1 MPDPIRQRVEVQA
14 DDAQRE
20 LKETSRATD
29 DMSRSTREAGEEANR
44 ASSEH
49 DDLAKKLAGIV
60 SVAALAEAAFSA
72 YNDMVRAN
80 TQALK
85 ENAEQA
91 DRVAKA
97 SLDLSF
103 LQAASDP
110 EEREFA
116 QRAAVFAGRDP
127 TEGLT
132 AFGRLKSLNP
142 QATQKELRGLF
153 AQVVAKGQQ
162 TQTPLGDLVQAF
174 DVINKFVDDPVAS
187 GNILD
192 QAITEAGE
200 IDPAKL
206 SPLIGQFLGTAVNI
220 GKLEPGEAVGL
231 LAGATGLGLPREK
244 ATTGLLNIV
253 LALSGKNEQG
263 RRILTR
269 AGVGRGDPIEQ
280 LREISKAIREGRLP
294 EQDLEAIVGRDA
306 LPLASAL
313 ADERLLEGRV
323 LSSAANVQ
331 AAGQRSESQILE
343 KSSRQFREDLQLALS
358 LATDQSKAEEQFIRG
373 QDTVAQ
379 QVAAA
384 RAALSLEAQRLVQE
398 GKITRSRAK
407 ILLEGSGELGFLPL
421 EIEPGFDKLIGNAT
435 TDSDLS
441 AEQAIEQTLQN
452 LIGNQSLSPF
462 SSLSGEEGELLLNRV
477 RSRLQSGPQINITN
491 VINSNVHQNDPREI
505 DAANRQ

>member
-1 MPDPIRQRVEVQA
+1 VAEPIKQRIEVQA

-20 LKETSRATD
+20 LRETSRATD

-49 DDLAKKLAGIV
+49 DDLGKKLAGIV
-60 SVAALAEAAFSA
+60 SGAALAQGAFSA
-72 YNDMVRAN
+72 YNDMVSAN
-80 TQALK
+80 TRLLK

-91 DRVAKA
+91 ERVAKA

-103 LQAASDP
+103 LQEAADP
-110 EEREFA
+110 EERRFA

-142 QATQKELRGLF
+142 QATQKELRELF
-153 AQVVAKGQQ
+153 GQVVAKGQQ

-174 DVINKFVDDPVAS
+174 DVINKFVDDPIAS

-206 SPLIGQFLGTAVNI
+206 SPLIGQFLGTGVNL

-280 LREISKAIREGRLP
+280 LRQISAAIRSGRLA
-294 EQDLEAIVGRDA
+294 EQDLETIVGRDA
-306 LPLASAL
+306 LPLATAL
-313 ADERLLEGRV
+313 ANERLLEGRV

-331 AAGQRSESQILE
+331 AAGQRPESQILE
-343 KSSRQFREDLQLALS
+343 KSARQFREDLQLALN
-358 LATDQSKAEEQFIRG
+358 LGVEQSKAEEQFIQG
-373 QDTVAQ
+373 QDIRAQ
-379 QVAAA
+379 RVSAA
-384 RAALSLEAQRLVQE
+384 RAALSLEARRLVQE
-398 GKITRSRAK
+398 GAITGRRRE
-407 ILLEGSGELGFLPL
+407 ILLEGSGELPFVPL
-421 EIEPGFDKLIGNAT
+421 EIEPGFDKVIGNLSVD
-435 TDSDLS
+435 TDVPI
-441 AEQAIEQTLQN
+441 EQAIDKTLMS
-452 LIGNQSLSPF
+452 IIRNQALSPF
-462 SSLSGEEGELLLNRV
+462 SSLSEEEGDRLLNAV
-477 RSRLQSGPQINITN
+477 RARLEAGPQTN
-491 VINSNVHQNDPREI
+491 VTVITNSNVHQNDPREI
-505 DAANRQ
+505 DAPDR